1 MFGTFFNLIYDK
13 KQCFMNK
20 THSTMTFP
28 VHISVENKC
37 ENTSAITLLE
47 RFMEEAGKKFDLTI
61 LEVPSGD
68 TMNAEAV
75 IAVPFADRENI
86 RIDFNIY
93 ASEVEDEHGT
103 GLYFHMESAF

>member
-1 MFGTFFNLIYDK
+1 
-13 KQCFMNK
+13 MNK

-37 ENTSAITLLE
+37 EETSAITLLE
-47 RFMEEAGKKFDLTI
+47 DFMEEASKKF
-61 LEVPSGD
+61 EVTLVEKPSG
-68 TMNAEAV
+68 NIQKAEAV

-86 RIDFNIY
+86 RVVFNIY
-93 ASEVEDEHGT
+93 ASEAEDKHGA

>member
-1 MFGTFFNLIYDK
+1 
-13 KQCFMNK
+13 
-20 THSTMTFP
+20 MTFP

-37 ENTSAITLLE
+37 ENTSAITQLG
-47 RFMEEAGKKFDLTI
+47 RFMEEASKKFDLTI
-61 LEVPSGD
+61 VKTLSGD

-86 RIDFNIY
+86 RIDFNIF